1 MARMI
6 EDQSEFDDIL
16 SEIIWYTKQTYEKLK
31 DWGVDVLGLYS
42 FYYYTAKRQKTNQV
56 KASVG
61 YCAVGIWI
69 SEDRIRKARKTL
81 MDMWLIEDVKIKWEW
96 WWIEWRYVRVK
107 YISST
112 LPKTHPLES
121 PQCGNPNPN
130 AWSNNILNAWSN
142 NNKMLREKTKE
153 KVATLPLQERL
164 KEYRDVYTTWMLY
177 EFELYRT
184 EANDKWKQRREFE
197 KVFDLSKRLRTW
209 KMRQDKFSKPK
220 YESSIDRDKRVQQ
233 QVQTQRDLSP
243 KYTGNAMNNLQE
255 QVSRREQG
263 EGSWGDDR

>member
-1 MARMI
+1 MVDYWNI
-6 EDQSEFDDIL
+6 EQIVSTTHDTVNKLSKYKNGDSALMLYFRYIQQRKMQDNNQTLSADAFMMKGLNRWRDKFYNAKKIL
-16 SEIIWYTKQTYEKLK
+16 VDEKLIQ
-31 DWGVDVLGLYS
+31 VIP
-42 FYYYTAKRQKTNQV
+42 KRNK
-56 KASVG
+56 
-61 YCAVGIWI
+61 W
-69 SEDRIRKARKTL
+69 
-81 MDMWLIEDVKIKWEW
+81 KID
-96 WWIEWRYVRVK
+96 WRYVKINFIITRVLENHSVEK
-107 YISST
+107 PECGKTTTNT
-112 LPKTHPLES
+112 LVE
-121 PQCGNPNPN
+121 
-130 AWSNNILNAWSN
+130 NINTLVKNIN
-142 NNKMLREKTKE
+142 TIKKVEKE

-164 KEYRDVYTTWMLY
+164 KEYRDVYTAWMLY